1 MTRRIF
7 PFKRFLPFTFCLLPF
22 VFCLLFFQVQVSA
35 QGFNAERART
45 MSTQT
50 SRPSA
55 EWVRNGIIYEIYP
68 RSFSPKGTFA
78 GIEKKLPELKSL
90 GVTILWLMPIH
101 PVGVLNR
108 KGSLGSPYS
117 ISDYYG
123 INSEFGTLD
132 DFRHLLA
139 TAHALG
145 FHLVIDLVANHTA
158 WDSKLIREHP
168 EWFHKDS
175 AGKII
180 PPNPDWTDVAH
191 LDYVQPG
198 LRHYMI
204 DMMKYWV
211 RDIGIDGFRC
221 DVSELVPVDFW
232 DQARAALDS
241 IKTVM
246 MLSEGAYPEHHLKA
260 FDITYDWDLY
270 HAIAPVLSGTATAR
284 SLDRVLNAQELRYP
298 KGALHLR
305 FSSNHDENA
314 WDKADVEKFGIAGA
328 KLAAVLVNT
337 VPGVPLIYN
346 GQEAGNSVQLK
357 LFEKIP
363 IQWNVTN
370 DFRSFYI
377 ALYKIRKKHPALT
390 GQTMVRVPS
399 SDDRR
404 VYAFLRI
411 APQDTVL
418 VICNFGSIPFQG
430 TLQFSETA
438 ITFERNLFLKDLFAG
453 TSTSAQMTAEKALTV
468 SIPAVGYT
476 LFQISDGVNK

>member
-1 MTRRIF
+1 MTPRIF
-7 PFKRFLPFTFCLLPF
+7 PFKRFLSFTFYLLHSAF
-22 VFCLLFFQVQVSA
+22 FLLAFYMQVSA
-35 QGFNAERART
+35 QEFNAEHART
-45 MSTQT
+45 MSAQQ

-68 RSFSPKGTFA
+68 RSFSPEGTFA
-78 GIEKKLPELKSL
+78 GIEKKLPALQSL

-101 PVGVLNR
+101 PVGVINR
-108 KGSLGSPYS
+108 KGTLGSPYS

-123 INSEFGTLD
+123 INPEFGTLD

-139 TAHALG
+139 AAHALG
-145 FHLVIDLVANHTA
+145 FRLVIDLVANHTA

-175 AGKII
+175 TGKIV

-191 LDYVQPG
+191 LDYAQPG
-198 LRHYMI
+198 LRRYMI

-232 DQARAALDS
+232 DQARTALDS

-284 SLDRVLNAQELRYP
+284 SLDRVLNVQELSYP
-298 KGALHLR
+298 KGALYLR

-337 VPGVPLIYN
+337 VPGVSLLYN
-346 GQEAGNSVQLK
+346 GQEAGNPVRLK
-357 LFEKIP
+357 LFEKTP
-363 IQWNVTN
+363 IEWGTAN
-370 DFRSFYI
+370 DFRPFYTK
-377 ALYKIRKKHPALT
+377 LYAIRSEHPSLT
-390 GQTMVRVPS
+390 EQHMERVPS
-399 SDDRR
+399 SNDRR
-404 VYAFLRI
+404 VFAFLRY
-411 APQDTVL
+411 AANDTVL
-418 VICNFGSIPFQG
+418 VVLNFGRVSFDG
-430 TLQFSETA
+430 TLDFTQSGIIINDT
-438 ITFERNLFLKDLFAG
+438 TTLTNLFTDSTIPSGMMYRRQLHLSLPATGFAVFRIIND
-453 TSTSAQMTAEKALTV
+453 AQ
-468 SIPAVGYT
+468 
-476 LFQISDGVNK
+476 